1 MRFRLQCFGCLGPG
15 WRPRLLPLAAQADTG
30 HPRAVLLRRDDSVIV
45 WPAPGLQ
52 LLLGGGTAALS
63 VIWLLDVLV
72 ASDVTGLARIVFV
85 ALFIAAAF
93 FGLRVLTARV
103 QITASELVAHGVW
116 KPLRVDLS
124 SVRGVSADGSGLGG
138 PRVAVQTDDGDA
150 LLPMTCC
157 GSAKQRQVIATE
169 VLGAVSSASPA

>member
-1 MRFRLQCFGCLGPG
+1 M
-15 WRPRLLPLAAQADTG
+15 
-30 HPRAVLLRRDDSVIV
+30 
-45 WPAPGLQ
+45 WPSPGLQ

-63 VIWLLDVLV
+63 VIWLFEVLV
-72 ASDVTGLARIVFV
+72 ASDVTGLARAVFV
-85 ALFIAAAF
+85 ALFAVAAF

-116 KPLRVDLS
+116 RPLRIDLS
-124 SVRGVSADGSGLGG
+124 SIRGVSADEPGAGG

-157 GSAKQRQVIATE
+157 GSAKQRQLIAAE
-169 VLGAVSSASPA
+169 VLARTRGNIRAVE